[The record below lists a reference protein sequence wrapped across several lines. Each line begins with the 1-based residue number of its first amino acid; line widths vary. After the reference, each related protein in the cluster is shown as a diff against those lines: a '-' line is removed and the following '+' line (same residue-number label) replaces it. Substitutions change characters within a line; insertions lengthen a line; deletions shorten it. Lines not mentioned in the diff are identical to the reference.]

1 MGKAFVNVQ
10 ICRAS
15 ASTVLS
21 VVYDLPMVTS
31 TDDPTVVRVNM
42 FLDAIRDYGQLGNYL
57 VEFFTWMKYIPS
69 SVASWKKLAEE
80 RYKEYSHMFV
90 GMLREVGG
98 RIVMVFICFSL
109 PHRSTI
115 MQKQG
120 DERPSFAG
128 TLVREKGRHR
138 LSEAEAAWTAA
149 TM

>member
-1 MGKAFVNVQ
+1 MLLSADNPTLIKVNSFNIV
-10 ICRAS
+10 
-15 ASTVLS
+15 
-21 VVYDLPMVTS
+21 
-31 TDDPTVVRVNM
+31 
-42 FLDAIRDYGQLGNYL
+42 FLDYDNFGSYL
-57 VEFFTWMKYIPS
+57 VELFTWMKYFPS
-69 SVASWKKLAEE
+69 SVASWKKPAEE
-80 RYKEYSHMFV
+80 RYKEYSYMFV

-109 PHRSTI
+109 PHRSII

-120 DERPSFAG
+120 DERPSFAA